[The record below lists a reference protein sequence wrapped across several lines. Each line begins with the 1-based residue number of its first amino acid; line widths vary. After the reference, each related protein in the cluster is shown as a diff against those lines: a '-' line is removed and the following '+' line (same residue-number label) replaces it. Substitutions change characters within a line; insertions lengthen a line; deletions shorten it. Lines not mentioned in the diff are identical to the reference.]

1 MVATSTGV
9 KSPGR
14 GRRRVAVALLAITS
28 VVALAVPAAASEVK
42 SSDARARVCEGAR
55 SHCVSVSVAPA
66 HGQLRYK
73 RNCGYVS
80 CTIYFTKSETKSISR
95 GGSVPIAII
104 GAALGGP
111 IGAGAAAAA
120 VALADEAM
128 SRGYCLKLK
137 AGIGYSTPATPY
149 VPQLYNSRSDGCV

>member
-1 MVATSTGV
+1 M
-9 KSPGR
+9 
-14 GRRRVAVALLAITS
+14 
-28 VVALAVPAAASEVK
+28 
-42 SSDARARVCEGAR
+42 
-55 SHCVSVSVAPA
+55 
-66 HGQLRYK
+66 
-73 RNCGYVS
+73 S

-111 IGAGAAAAA
+111 IGAGAGAAA

-128 SRGYCLKLK
+128 ARGYCLKLK
-137 AGIGYSTPATPY
+137 VGVGYSTPATPY